1 MITIQFNRNWWKYFY
16 PKVLNS
22 VTREYYDIKII
33 RWLFFIWTEKPT
45 ELEVLKAIVEKQDEI
60 INLCQLCLIR
70 GQFEMKKLQEELTAL
85 KERIQE

>member
-60 INLCQLCLIR
+60 INLCQPCLIR
-70 GQFEMKKLQEELTAL
+70 DQFEMKKLQEELTAL